1 MEKIWLKNYSP
12 GVPEEIT
19 LKYQSLTDLINESSR
34 RFSKNIAYSNFGHDL
49 TFSEL
54 DQLSNDFA
62 AYLQQHLNL
71 KKGDRFA
78 IQMPNILQYPVAL
91 FGALKAGLTVVNVNP
106 LYTARELEHQLRDSG
121 ARAILIY
128 AGCAHNLQKIINKT
142 SIKKVIITEV
152 ADMLPLPKRLLINSV
167 IKYVKKMV
175 PAYDLPDSVPFWKS
189 LVIGAGKELKP
200 VEANLDDIAFLQY
213 TGGTTGVSKGA
224 VLTHKNMLSNVTQ
237 ISEWMKVRL
246 EEGKGIIITPLPLYH
261 IFSLTVNCFTF
272 FAYGS
277 QNVLI
282 TNPRD
287 MKSFIKDMAKYPFS
301 VMTGVNTLFNGLLKH
316 PDFAK
321 LNLKSH
327 VKISVA
333 GGMALQSSVAQE
345 WEEKTGTKITQGFG
359 LTEASP
365 VTHCNPVDGGQRDG
379 YIGIAL
385 PSTEVK
391 IIDDDGKDLGF
402 GERGELCIRGPQVMR
417 GYWGQEEET
426 AKTIIDGWLHT
437 GDIAIVEED
446 GFTRIVDRKKDMIL
460 VSGFNVF
467 PNEVEDAVANCEKV
481 LEVAAIGVSDEKSG
495 EAVKIFVVKK
505 DPTLDETE
513 LKEFCRENLTGYKVP
528 KHIEFRDELPK
539 TNVGKILRRALKES

>member
-1 MEKIWLKNYSP
+1 MEKTWFKNYPQGVSP
-12 GVPEEIT
+12 EIN
-19 LKYQSLTDLINESSR
+19 LEHQSLAELIDQSSR
-34 RFSKNIAYSNFGHDL
+34 RFSKNIAFSNFGYDL
-49 TFSEL
+49 TFTEI

-62 AYLQQHLNL
+62 AYLQGHLKL

-91 FGALKAGLTVVNVNP
+91 FGALKAGLVIVNVNP

-128 AGCAHNLQKIINKT
+128 AGCAHNLEKILNKT
-142 SIKKVIITEV
+142 SIKKVIVTEV

-167 IKYVKKMV
+167 VKYIKKMV
-175 PAYDLPDSVPFWKS
+175 PTYSLPESVPFWKT
-189 LVIGAGKELKP
+189 LVIGAGKEFKP
-200 VEANLDDIAFLQY
+200 VDTHLEDIAFLQY

-224 VLTHKNMLSNVTQ
+224 ILTHKNMLSNVAQ
-237 ISEWMKVRL
+237 ISAWMGIRV
-246 EEGKGIIITPLPLYH
+246 EEGKDTIMTPLPLYH
-261 IFSLTVNCFTF
+261 IFSLTVNCFSF
-272 FAYGS
+272 YAYGS

-287 MKSFIKDMAKYPFS
+287 MKLFIKDMAKYPFT
-301 VMTGVNTLFNGLLKH
+301 VMTGVNTLFNGLMKH

-321 LNLKSH
+321 LNMKEH
-327 VKISVA
+327 VKLSVA
-333 GGMALQSSVAQE
+333 GGMALQNSVADE
-345 WEEKTGTKITQGFG
+345 WYKKTGTKITQGYG

-379 YIGIAL
+379 YIGVPL

-391 IIDDDGKDLGF
+391 IVDEDGQELGF

-417 GYWGQEEET
+417 GYWGKDDET
-426 AKTIIDGWLHT
+426 AQTIVDGWLHT

-467 PNEVEDAVANCEKV
+467 PNEVEDAVGACEKV

-495 EAVKIFVVKK
+495 EVVKIFVVKK
-505 DPTLDETE
+505 DPSLDEAE

-528 KHIEFRDELPK
+528 KYIEFRDELPK
-539 TNVGKILRRALKES
+539 TNVGKILRRALKE